1 MNRAMRL
8 AELLP
13 DIDAVPPSLE
23 VTGLVL
29 DSREVERGNAF
40 VAIAGEGGVDD
51 GPYVLDARVQRR
63 HQLRDARR
71 GIVTVVLELH
81 QRRDVRVQGP

>member
-13 DIDAVPPSLE
+13 DIDAVSPSLE

-29 DSREVERGNAF
+29 DSREVECEIWGKKS
-40 VAIAGEGGVDD
+40 D
-51 GPYVLDARVQRR
+51 GSVCAPGSARVRLPQ
-63 HQLRDARR
+63 A
-71 GIVTVVLELH
+71 
-81 QRRDVRVQGP
+81 